1 MRMTGSWVAVVT
13 PYDRDGSVD
22 FETFSELIDFHAEHG
37 TSGLLVMGSTGESAL
52 LSTDERREI
61 IERVSELADGKIPVF
76 VGCTGASTEA
86 TLELARHADAQA
98 GTDGV
103 LLVVPP
109 YIRPPQDALYD
120 FFATVADSVDLPVA
134 IYNNPTRVGVNI
146 DPETMVRLA
155 EIDNVVADKEAVP
168 DVSQLTQ
175 IKEGAGD
182 DIDVLCCDYPGYSI
196 VMPTL
201 AVGGTGTANVAG
213 NVIPEEMEALSQPWE
228 TFDDVQRAREL
239 HEELTPIMEAMYSTV
254 NPVPAKAGMD
264 ILGFDVGPPRK
275 PLPEMADEERTALR
289 ELLDEHGFLDKY
301 GQ

>member
-1 MRMTGSWVAVVT
+1 MTGSWVAVVT
-13 PYDRDGSVD
+13 PYNRDGNVD
-22 FETFSELIDFHAEHG
+22 FETFRELIDFHVEHG

-61 IERVSELADGKIPVF
+61 IERVSEFADGKIPVF
-76 VGCTGASTEA
+76 MGCTGASTES
-86 TLELARHADAQA
+86 TLELARHADTQS

-120 FFATVADSVDLPVA
+120 FFSTVADSVDLPVA

-146 DPETMVRLA
+146 DPETMVRLS
-155 EIDNVVADKEAVP
+155 EIDNVIADKEAVP
-168 DVSQLTQ
+168 DVSQLAEV
-175 IKEGAGD
+175 KERAGD

-201 AVGGTGTANVAG
+201 ALGGTGTANVAG
-213 NVIPEEMEALSQPWE
+213 NVIPEEMEALSKPWE

-239 HEELTPIMEAMYSTV
+239 HKVLTPIMEAMYSTI
-254 NPVPAKAGMD
+254 NPVPAKAGKE
-264 ILGFDVGPPRK
+264 ILGFDVGSPRK
-275 PLPEMADEERTALR
+275 PLPRMDDEERTALAD
-289 ELLDEHGFLDKY
+289 LLEERGFIDKY